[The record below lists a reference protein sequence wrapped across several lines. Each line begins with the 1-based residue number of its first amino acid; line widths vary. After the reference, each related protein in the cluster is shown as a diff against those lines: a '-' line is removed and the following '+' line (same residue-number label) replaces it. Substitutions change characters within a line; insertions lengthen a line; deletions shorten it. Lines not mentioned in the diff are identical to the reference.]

1 MALAAAHV
9 RIARPTDDIDSLLP
23 FYRDGLG
30 FEVLGSFADH
40 QGFDGVMLGHKSAG
54 YHLEFTRH
62 RGHDVGRAP
71 TQDHLLIFYL
81 PDSDSHARAVAQMEG
96 SGFPPVAS
104 FNPYWD
110 QCGRTF
116 EDPDGYRVVL
126 AKMAPPHLSSIG
138 EAHTQTSTPAAKLC
152 LRRESPVPLSLHV
165 QFQPRY
171 SLYLDSEE
179 YGEFIVNAEF
189 SHSSKWANK
198 LIFSINIAETDDPL
212 VQNTVPVNSTDTSS
226 ASPSPPPT
234 RLEPSKSCST
244 APLKVARLL
253 GPPLPPLLPPGQT
266 LRQRHPHR
274 QPLRRPLLP
283 QLPHNH
289 TFVPLLPYGFYAS
302 YDHFLRE
309 NDTALVDAY
318 AARGLN
324 AMTPLAT
331 MADSAALL
339 THMALPPRNIR
350 FMYSLRDGYKNLS
363 HVSANVVAARD
374 AEGLFAYWTA
384 DEPDGWQDPFAAPR
398 DAYALVK
405 RLDPYHPVAV
415 TLNCQDYHYAEY
427 SDGAAADFLMADVYP
442 IGINATWSKW
452 GTACNATHG
461 DCGCDNCAGAVQDV
475 ARRLDDLKR
484 YQAWLGRWRK
494 TVVFNPQ
501 SFHGEDYWLRDP
513 SVEESWVMAL
523 LALNH
528 DAKGVISWLWP
539 TSEALAGA
547 HGKLASVV
555 TRGEVVGFLVGGEPR
570 KVEVEVPGTEV
581 VDVASWVMG
590 GKMLVSVVNGG
601 YVDVAR
607 VEVPVS
613 NATVVESTPW
623 GSVRWALEGAKLTVP
638 LLPALSTS
646 LVILD
651 LRD

>member
-1 MALAAAHV
+1 M
-9 RIARPTDDIDSLLP
+9 
-23 FYRDGLG
+23 
-30 FEVLGSFADH
+30 
-40 QGFDGVMLGHKSAG
+40 
-54 YHLEFTRH
+54 
-62 RGHDVGRAP
+62 
-71 TQDHLLIFYL
+71 
-81 PDSDSHARAVAQMEG
+81 
-96 SGFPPVAS
+96 
-104 FNPYWD
+104 
-110 QCGRTF
+110 
-116 EDPDGYRVVL
+116 
-126 AKMAPPHLSSIG
+126 
-138 EAHTQTSTPAAKLC
+138 
-152 LRRESPVPLSLHV
+152 
-165 QFQPRY
+165 
-171 SLYLDSEE
+171 
-179 YGEFIVNAEF
+179 
-189 SHSSKWANK
+189 
-198 LIFSINIAETDDPL
+198 IFSINIAETDDPL
-212 VQNTVPVNSTDTSS
+212 VQNTVPVNSTGTLFRVPLSRLQ
-226 ASPSPPPT
+226 P
-234 RLEPSKSCST
+234 RLEPIQVVLYGAPEGGTPTWT
-244 APLKVARLL
+244 ATTTLSY
-253 GPPLPPLLPPGQT
+253 LPAKPSGSVTRIDNLFGGLYFLNSLT
-266 LRQRHPHR
+266 
-274 QPLRRPLLP
+274 
-283 QLPHNH
+283 NH

-309 NDTALVDAY
+309 NDTALVDTY

-324 AMTPLAT
+324 AMTPLTT

-339 THMALPPRNIR
+339 THMALPPHNIR

-398 DAYALVK
+398 DAYALVR

-415 TLNCQDYHYAEY
+415 TLNCQDYYYAEY

-461 DCGCDNCAGAVQDV
+461 DCGCDNCAGTVQDV
-475 ARRLDDLKR
+475 AGRLDDLKR

-528 DAKGVISWLWP
+528 GAKGVISWLWP

-547 HGKLASVV
+547 HGKLAGVV

-590 GKMLVSVVNGG
+590 GRMLVSVVNGG

-613 NATVVESTPW
+613 NATVIESMPW
-623 GSVRWALEGAKLTVP
+623 GSVRWTLEGGKLTVP

-651 LRD
+651 VRG